1 MKKSIRKTILCVSML
16 FVFVSS
22 LSAQVLPARIKKFL
36 DESYSAGSGGWKQ
49 APGSCDGRRWI
60 VTGDFNR
67 DGRTDYLV
75 RITTGKSAKDKRLHL
90 IGFIN
95 QKGDYVPDAFF
106 EDSYTDDLLRSA
118 TSIIK
123 RGTNVSLGLG
133 AEGEGPSIDLEA
145 DAVTQYICET
155 DASLTY
161 VFKDGEFKD
170 IRAGYADLAGNITA
184 TQTPKTDPPQA
195 IQPAPAGQQP
205 VQMSIPEPTP
215 APMSPPMP
223 ATQPTPVASPQQST
237 PAVPAPPVES
247 TPTNSPAM
255 SASATTPAGTPQD
268 VRQKSINGIPDLTG
282 AYAIFEADEK
292 LSAATGT
299 VTYDGK
305 TIIFK
310 ISDGRSMSRATA
322 FVDEGKIFTGWNR
335 TATVSADGK
344 TIFWSNNTK
353 WVRR

>member
-1 MKKSIRKTILCVSML
+1 ML

-22 LSAQVLPARIKKFL
+22 LSAQVLPAKIKKFL

-49 APGSCDGRRWI
+49 APGSCDGRRSI

-123 RGTNVSLGLG
+123 RGTNVNLGLG

-170 IRAGYADLAGNITA
+170 IRTGYADLAGSITA
-184 TQTPKTDPPQA
+184 TQTPKTDPTQA
-195 IQPAPAGQQP
+195 ITIQPAPAVQQP

-215 APMSPPMP
+215 ATASPVPE
-223 ATQPTPVASPQQST
+223 TRPTPVATPQQPT
-237 PAVPAPPVES
+237 PAVPAPEPPVES
-247 TPTNSPAM
+247 TPTNSPGM
-255 SASATTPAGTPQD
+255 SASATAPVGTPQD
-268 VRQKSINGIPDLTG
+268 ARQKSINGIPDLTG

-299 VTYDGK
+299 VTYDGT

-310 ISDGRSMSRATA
+310 VSDDRSMSRATA